1 MNMRFCRS
9 ALMALGLTALLTV
22 GAGAAYE
29 GVGTVTGDTLNF
41 RAQPTT
47 DSAKLATVPKGSVV
61 LVVDRTGDW
70 YEVDCYMIRGYM
82 HADWLSFS
90 DDYNATICYGR
101 VETEGATLNLR
112 SAPSGSRLAS
122 IPHGTI
128 IPLYGMQDG
137 WFKTAYNGV
146 TGYVSGEYV
155 LAVNA
160 DGTRSDDKGSAPSV
174 GTPAPSGSTVE
185 SPAEE
190 VPSED
195 PSAPADDL
203 GQQIVDY
210 AMQFIGKP
218 YVYGAEGPNSFDC
231 SGFTGYVYEHFG
243 YSLGRSAAAQL
254 SDGVAVDMS
263 EIQIGDIICWRA
275 YGSSKAATHVGI
287 YIGNNEYIHAS
298 TTGYQV
304 RINEMSYGSNVRYV
318 VGVRR
323 II

>member
-1 MNMRFCRS
+1 
-9 ALMALGLTALLTV
+9 MALGLTALLTV

-29 GVGTVTGDTLNF
+29 GVGTITGDTLNF

-47 DSAKLATVPKGSVV
+47 NSAKLGTVNKGSVV
-61 LVVDRTGDW
+61 LVVDRVGDW
-70 YEVDCYMIRGYM
+70 YEVDCCTIRGYM
-82 HADWLSFS
+82 HANWVSFS
-90 DDYNATICYGR
+90 DDYNATICYGK
-101 VETEGATLNLR
+101 VETEGSTLNLR
-112 SAPSGSRLAS
+112 SAPSGNRLAS
-122 IPHGTI
+122 IPHGTV

-137 WFKTAYNGV
+137 WFKTTFNGM
-146 TGYVSGEYV
+146 TGYVSGKYI

-160 DGTRSDDKGSAPSV
+160 DGTRFDDKVSAPPAVSPV
-174 GTPAPSGSTVE
+174 PTPSDPTVE
-185 SPAEE
+185 TPPQET
-190 VPSED
+190 PSEE
-195 PSAPADDL
+195 PAAPTAEL

-210 AMQFIGKP
+210 AMQFMGKP

-231 SGFTGYVYEHFG
+231 SGFTRYVFEHFG
-243 YSLGRSAAAQL
+243 YSLSRSAASQL
-254 SDGVAVDMS
+254 SNGTAVDMS
-263 EIQIGDIICWRA
+263 EIQIGDIICWKS